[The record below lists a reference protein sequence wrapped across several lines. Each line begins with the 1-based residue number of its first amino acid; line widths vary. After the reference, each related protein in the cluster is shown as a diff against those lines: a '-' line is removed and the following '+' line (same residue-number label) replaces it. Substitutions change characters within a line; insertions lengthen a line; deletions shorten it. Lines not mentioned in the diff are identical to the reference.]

1 MRTLP
6 DGVVPDRAS
15 SVHGPAAFRQRTA
28 GLAIFQSETQR
39 VSLCC
44 LLLRPPERRLD
55 EGALVLEGIPAPC
68 ITDDDVVKELYTY

>member
-1 MRTLP
+1 MRTLL

-55 EGALVLEGIPAPC
+55 EGALVLEGIPAAC
-68 ITDDDVVKELYTY
+68 ITDNNVVEELHAE